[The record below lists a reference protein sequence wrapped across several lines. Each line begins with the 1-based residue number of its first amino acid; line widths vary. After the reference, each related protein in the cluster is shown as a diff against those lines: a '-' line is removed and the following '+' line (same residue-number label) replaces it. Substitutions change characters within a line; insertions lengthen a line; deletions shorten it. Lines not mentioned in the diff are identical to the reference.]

1 MRRARPWPEIEPF
14 GHNFGSWA
22 ALTPLPLIQ
31 FSTIFPPTVRLQE
44 WMDAPPSITSMTEQ
58 DRQISEIIA
67 EQGSR
72 LRNFIRKRVPNE
84 ADAEDLLQEVFFE
97 VLEASR
103 LMAPVQQWSAWMF
116 QVARNRIIDFFRKK
130 RMGSLDSGAAE
141 SGERSTP
148 LLEDVLSSPD
158 AGPAEAYALTVLLDE
173 LEEAL
178 AELPMEQREVFIAHE
193 IEGYSF
199 KEIAARTG
207 VSVNTLL
214 SRKHYA
220 VVHLR
225 RRLQAIYDE
234 FVKTGGG
241 QK

>member
-1 MRRARPWPEIEPF
+1 
-14 GHNFGSWA
+14 
-22 ALTPLPLIQ
+22 
-31 FSTIFPPTVRLQE
+31 
-44 WMDAPPSITSMTEQ
+44 MDAPPSITPMTEQ

-67 EQGSR
+67 KQGSR

-97 VLEASR
+97 VIEAYR
-103 LMAPVQQWSAWMF
+103 LMDPVAQWGAWMF
-116 QVARNRIIDFFRKK
+116 RVARNRIIDLFRKK
-130 RMGSLDSGAAE
+130 RLTSLDSDVE
-141 SGERSTP
+141 EISGERGM
-148 LLEDVLSSPD
+148 LLRENLLASPD
-158 AGPAEAYALTVLLDE
+158 AGPAETYARTVLLDE

-178 AELPMEQREVFIAHE
+178 AELPREQREVFIAHE

-220 VVHLR
+220 VLHLR
-225 RRLQAIYDE
+225 WRLQAIYDE
-234 FVKTGGG
+234 FLQTGEV

>member
-1 MRRARPWPEIEPF
+1 MDEP
-14 GHNFGSWA
+14 S
-22 ALTPLPLIQ
+22 
-31 FSTIFPPTVRLQE
+31 
-44 WMDAPPSITSMTEQ
+44 SITSMTER

-67 EQGSR
+67 EERAR

-84 ADAEDLLQEVFFE
+84 VDAEDLLQEVFFE
-97 VLEASR
+97 VIEAYR
-103 LMAPVQQWSAWMF
+103 LMEPVPQWSAWMF
-116 QVARNRIIDFFRKK
+116 QVARNRIIDLFRKK
-130 RMGSLDSGAAE
+130 RLGAFGNDPVAVSDE
-141 SGERSTP
+141 GETL
-148 LLEDVLSSPD
+148 LLEHVLPSPD
-158 AGPAEAYALTVLLDE
+158 AGPAEAYARTVLLDE

-178 AELPMEQREVFIAHE
+178 DELPEEQQEVFIAHE

-234 FVKTGGG
+234 FVKTRKG